1 MIVTRSA
8 SRKFLQVTAMMS
20 TTFSCAR
27 HCFYEPNQR
36 KVAICICILLESVIF
51 DFWGHFR
58 LVVTLLRRFSLIECH
73 ERRGGENQRRGP
85 ESDSDDMVARGHI
98 YYSRHYIILI
108 ISVHY
113 HLFGLGGLLKFDA
126 HCCVLV
132 RMRDALATSY
142 TFPLLDPLCSMC
154 DLKHSCARNVWMSSL
169 DCRHDFGE
177 VRSSELVPR
186 SQCGRQVLVS
196 NVFVRTHPV

>member
-85 ESDSDDMVARGHI
+85 GSDSDDMVTWTHI
-98 YYSRHYIILI
+98 LLQALHNPYYLSPLPSLRTWWP
-108 ISVHY
+108 SQVRCS
-113 HLFGLGGLLKFDA
+113 LLRTGSDA
-126 HCCVLV
+126 
-132 RMRDALATSY
+132 
-142 TFPLLDPLCSMC
+142 
-154 DLKHSCARNVWMSSL
+154 
-169 DCRHDFGE
+169 
-177 VRSSELVPR
+177 
-186 SQCGRQVLVS
+186 
-196 NVFVRTHPV
+196 